1 MHPQQM
7 QQQQLLVSFLGAMAA
22 AAASCQP
29 NVGAVDSNR
38 AATPLLPPPVA
49 AMLAAA
55 TAGAPSSLPQQQQP
69 LPAAPT
75 PANHVAAAARAH
87 ESGLTNLLAQHA
99 MNGLPSRNSTSARQP
114 PLLHH
119 LNSLVTKPHALFS
132 GCKLRRGK
140 WLPEEEEYASVIID
154 LFERGALYSSFMEEQ
169 EDDEARRKG
178 TTDAPTSSPTA
189 SSPPSPPAAS
199 SAPQQQQQQHDCI
212 NGATLRL
219 YLSQKLHCQG
229 MRISKKHAGKSI
241 GKMIYLAKPLP
252 ADVTTIRNLHA
263 QLKKRQQAFL
273 QAVFPGID
281 ISSILVQQVQNVQ
294 SGQASLPFVPG
305 VSAVVVPRL
314 AQHIVSHPAS
324 FVVGASNASLIPT
337 VRRCRAT
344 RAGSR
349 LFHESAAASIYDRPL
364 VGSAQ

>member
-1 MHPQQM
+1 MSSPPTAPPDGSGSSNHEPGASAPVHPQQM
-7 QQQQLLVSFLGAMAA
+7 QQQQQLLVSFLGAMAA

-29 NVGAVDSNR
+29 NAGAVDSNR

-49 AMLAAA
+49 AMLAAT
-55 TAGAPSSLPQQQQP
+55 TAGAPSSLPLPQQP
-69 LPAAPT
+69 PPAAPT
-75 PANHVAAAARAH
+75 PANHAAAAAARAH

-99 MNGLPSRNSTSARQP
+99 MNGLPSRNSTSARQQ

-169 EDDEARRKG
+169 EDDEARKKES
-178 TTDAPTSSPTA
+178 TDAPTSSPTA
-189 SSPPSPPAAS
+189 SSPSSPPAAS
-199 SAPQQQQQQHDCI
+199 SAPQQQLQHDCI

-294 SGQASLPFVPG
+294 NGQASLPFVPR
-305 VSAVVVPRL
+305 VSAVVLPRL
-314 AQHIVSHPAS
+314 AQHIVSHQL
-324 FVVGASNASLIPT
+324 V
-337 VRRCRAT
+337 C
-344 RAGSR
+344 
-349 LFHESAAASIYDRPL
+349 LF
-364 VGSAQ
+364 